1 MAGPPMRFAW
11 APARRSKTSLM
22 HQVEQTRNP
31 WMRLRRWFAARPAL
45 CAVIGL
51 LACPVVPMV
60 YQVLIEFTRIR
71 SVTTT
76 LQYLEA
82 RVPNLLLG
90 WAPLALLFLALTLLT
105 RRPAIPAG
113 VMGVVLAVGGIA
125 NYLKLSYR
133 DEPVVPSD
141 LFILRDAATIGTEMK
156 PSVTREMVVF
166 ALAVILITVA
176 LSFVRI
182 PWPRGRRGWALRVL
196 AAVAALAAACTF
208 IVRVLWNEQFM
219 KERGLGYFATSMA
232 DEYYRGSFVTMF
244 LHLTGDLKI
253 DPPAGYNR
261 TSVEQLAREM
271 ADEAGESG
279 VQATPDI
286 LIVMSES
293 WFDLERVI
301 PGTYSEDLT
310 ANFDRLAREG
320 VSGYFLSE
328 GYTGGT
334 ANIEF
339 AALTGFCTN
348 LLPQGSTAYSEFM
361 HPDFAGYPL
370 YLKQQGYTTLA
381 IHPYLRRFYDRTRAY
396 EDMGFDAF
404 YDMEDFENPVY
415 AGDYISEDSTIDK
428 IIETYEQATAETDG
442 GVFIHTVTMQN
453 HVSYQGGVY
462 PDGYRV
468 TARVDGLNP
477 EETALLETVATNM
490 RDIDQAL
497 GKLTD
502 YLETV
507 DRDVIVLFFGDHQ
520 TGVADDEGI
529 NVNEKAASYRD
540 LADEALLVEKH
551 KVPFLIWS
559 NHDKKN
565 AETEPLTS
573 AYMLLPLLCAYYDAP
588 EPAWMGWLHSSL
600 DVCRG
605 LARGYAIAPDGSV
618 SLPEGETQ
626 ALLDDYWTI
635 QYDLMFGKE
644 YSRNILYG

>member
-1 MAGPPMRFAW
+1 
-11 APARRSKTSLM
+11 M
-22 HQVEQTRNP
+22 HQTTETRNP
-31 WMRLRRWFAARPAL
+31 WIRLRRWFAARPVL
-45 CAVIGL
+45 CAVLSL
-51 LACPVVPMV
+51 LACAVVPLV
-60 YQVLIEFTRIR
+60 YQILIEYTRIR
-71 SVTTT
+71 SVLTT
-76 LQYLEA
+76 LLYLQA
-82 RVPNLLLG
+82 RIPNLLLG
-90 WAPLALLFLALTLLT
+90 WVPLALLFLALTVLT
-105 RRPAIPAG
+105 RRPAVPAG
-113 VMGVVLAVGGIA
+113 IMGVILAVGGIA

-156 PSVTREMVVF
+156 PAVTQEMVIFV
-166 ALAVILITVA
+166 LAVVLITVA
-176 LSFVRI
+176 LSFVRL
-182 PWPRGRRGWALRVL
+182 PWLRGGRGWALRAL
-196 AAVAALAAACTF
+196 AFLVALAAAF
-208 IVRVLWNEQFM
+208 GFVSRVLWDKQGM
-219 KERGLGYFATSMA
+219 KDRGLGYFVTGMA
-232 DEYYRGSFVTMF
+232 DEYYKGTFITMF
-244 LHLTGDLKI
+244 LHLVGDLKI
-253 DPPAGYNR
+253 EPPDGYSR
-261 TSVEQLAREM
+261 AAVEQLAGEM
-271 ADEAGESG
+271 KEQAQAAGAQS
-279 VQATPDI
+279 TPDI
-286 LIVMSES
+286 LVVMSES

-320 VSGYFLSE
+320 ISGYFLSE

-361 HPDFAGYPL
+361 HPDFASYPL
-370 YLKQQGYTTLA
+370 YLKQLGYTDLA
-381 IHPYLRRFYDRTRAY
+381 IHPYLRTFYDRTDAY
-396 EDMGFDAF
+396 PDMGFDAF
-404 YDMEDFENPVY
+404 YDMEDFTDPVY
-415 AGDYISEDSTIDK
+415 AGDYISEGSTIDK
-428 IIETYEQATAETDG
+428 IIETYEQATAQTDG

-453 HVSYQGGVY
+453 HVSYKGGVY

-468 TARVDGLNP
+468 TAQVDGLNE

-520 TGVADDEGI
+520 TGVANDEGI
-529 NVNEKAASYRD
+529 NVNEKAASY
-540 LADEALLVEKH
+540 LGLPDEELVVEKH

-565 AETEPLTS
+565 AETEPLTT
-573 AYMLLPLLCAYYDAP
+573 AYMLLPILCAHYDAP
-588 EPAWMGWLHSSL
+588 EPAWMGWLHSTL
-600 DVCRG
+600 DQCRG
-605 LARGYAIAPDGSV
+605 LARSYAIAPDGSV

-644 YSRNILYG
+644 YSREALYG